1 MLETRLLL
9 GLGFATALVFWG
21 TPVAIRVAARLNF
34 YDRPTGYKGHTA
46 PTPYLGGAPVVLAF
60 VAVLAIL
67 TSDWQRTLPVAGG
80 VIALWGLGTLDDR
93 SSVSPLVRVFA
104 ECVLAAILY
113 AAGDGWQLGGGDV
126 IGLIV
131 TIVWVVAVVNALNL
145 FDNMDGAASS
155 IALVISAG
163 VAVTGAVQG
172 DVWLAVAGSGLCGAC
187 LGFLP
192 SSWATAAACP
202 SASRSRRS

>member
-1 MLETRLLL
+1 MEQHGMIETRILL

-80 VIALWGLGTLDDR
+80 AIALLGLGTLDDKR
-93 SSVSPLVRVFA
+93 SVSPLVRVLS
-104 ECVLAAILY
+104 ESLLAAILY
-113 AAGDGWQLGGGDV
+113 AAGDGWELGGSAAV
-126 IGLIV
+126 GLIV
-131 TIVWVVAVVNALNL
+131 
-145 FDNMDGAASS
+145 
-155 IALVISAG
+155 
-163 VAVTGAVQG
+163 
-172 DVWLAVAGSGLCGAC
+172 
-187 LGFLP
+187 
-192 SSWATAAACP
+192 
-202 SASRSRRS
+202 